1 MKTPAAPGAGKR
13 VLSQGLPP
21 TPVLSSAPGAKTAT
35 EAPGAGKRALSQG
48 LPPTLVPSS
57 APAPGAKTA
66 TEAPGKFRSAAE
78 AGASEAKA
86 KAAELRIAVAAAP
99 VQKAAASFLTPYDA
113 INLSKSS
120 KYLKWANQ
128 IMLDLSNRDLNSE
141 KLISLID
148 KHPNIKHLNL
158 SNLELNDKVFTKLG
172 SLSYLETVN
181 LSGCHQITDE
191 GVSELVNLEN
201 LHTIN
206 LRGTKVTDQ
215 GVSALAGCIRLHTIN
230 LRSTNVTD
238 QGVSALAGCA
248 SLYTIN
254 LSCCRNLTDVS
265 ALEGCANLHTLN
277 LSWCHGVSDV
287 SALGGC
293 ASLHTLNLTGCIR
306 VTNVGA
312 LAGSKSLH
320 TINLRST
327 NVTDQGVSALAGC
340 ASLHTFHLG
349 HTYVTNVGALARCK
363 SLHTLDLSFCINL
376 TDVSAL
382 GDCASLHTLNLT
394 GCILV
399 TNVGALARCESLY
412 QVIGYRGFENDF
424 YNLIDFW
431 VRTGIPPFIKKLLKT
446 VNNSHS
452 HLKNP
457 DEAWKVLGCLDKI
470 FKDSCDIKYKI
481 IILERDHG
489 WQNNFQNVH
498 EGRDI
503 TLRREELQ
511 PLVNQFCQNGVSSF
525 IYQLTKRIN
534 EGRLENPDEAW
545 QRLAELNELSQLDD
559 ERSLWDALG

>member
-21 TPVLSSAPGAKTAT
+21 TPVLSS
-35 EAPGAGKRALSQG
+35 
-48 LPPTLVPSS
+48 
-57 APAPGAKTA
+57 APGAKTA

-215 GVSALAGCIRLHTIN
+215 GVSALAGCIR
-230 LRSTNVTD
+230 
-238 QGVSALAGCA
+238 
-248 SLYTIN
+248 
-254 LSCCRNLTDVS
+254 
-265 ALEGCANLHTLN
+265 
-277 LSWCHGVSDV
+277 
-287 SALGGC
+287 
-293 ASLHTLNLTGCIR
+293 
-306 VTNVGA
+306 
-312 LAGSKSLH
+312 LH